1 MKSPMSAENE
11 KLKPETFYLQQIEFK
26 KKTHSDSYNALPIF
40 HSWSLSQN
48 YTIWLHIQDALFV

>member
-40 HSWSLSQN
+40 HS
-48 YTIWLHIQDALFV
+48 